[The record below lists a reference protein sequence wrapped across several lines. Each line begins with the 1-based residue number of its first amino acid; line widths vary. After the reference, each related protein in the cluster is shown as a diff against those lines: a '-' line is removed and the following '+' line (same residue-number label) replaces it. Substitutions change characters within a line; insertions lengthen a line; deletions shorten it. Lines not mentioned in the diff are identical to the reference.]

1 MSPMPPPSPVEAESS
16 HELTLYPSTVGTV
29 HKFNFPLT
37 NTVITGWLGLLIII
51 LISLAIRFR
60 SRLVP
65 NKLQSVFEMIWEWF
79 LDTADQITGSRELS
93 NQFLP
98 FVLCVF
104 FFILIQNLI
113 GLLPGIGT
121 IYVNHVALLRG
132 ATTDVNLTLGLG
144 ILSVIVSF
152 FVGLMYVGGWHS
164 INRFLNLKAITDL
177 RFIFKKPMVLMIVPI
192 LLAVGALELVAEFV
206 KILSLTFRLYG
217 NVYAGEVLIHT
228 IGQMA
233 RYGVP
238 AIFML
243 FETMI
248 ALIQA
253 GVFALLTLVGMSIA
267 ATFHAHGAVE
277 EEEGTNAH
285 AH

>member
-1 MSPMPPPSPVEAESS
+1 MSPLPSPSTTVETS
-16 HELTLYPSTVGTV
+16 HELTLYPSTVTV
-29 HKFNFPLT
+29 LDRYNFPLT
-37 NTVITGWLGLLIII
+37 NTVITGWVGLLIII
-51 LISLAIRFR
+51 ILSLAIRFG

-65 NKLQSVFEMIWEWF
+65 TRFQSFFEMIWEWF

-121 IYVNHVALLRG
+121 IYVNHAALLRG

-144 ILSVIVSF
+144 IVSVVVSF
-152 FVGLMYVGGWHS
+152 CVGLIYVGGWHS
-164 INRFLNLKAITDL
+164 INRFLNLKAITDF
-177 RFIFKKPMVLMIVPI
+177 RYIFKKPMVLMIVPI

-277 EEEGTNAH
+277 EEEEVSAH
-285 AH
+285 TH